1 MVLPIRY
8 FSGLSTRK
16 RTQRKKEIEKRSKLS
31 WKNPRAYRPFLTDK
45 NVVIKNDTTN
55 IMIQKTKR
63 YLIDNKDTVDFK
75 YLTKVA

>member
-1 MVLPIRY
+1 M
-8 FSGLSTRK
+8 
-16 RTQRKKEIEKRSKLS
+16 KKLTLNQKEHDYLL
-31 WKNPRAYRPFLTDK
+31 KNNPAFLTDK

-55 IMIQKTKR
+55 IMLQKTKR

>member
-1 MVLPIRY
+1 M
-8 FSGLSTRK
+8 
-16 RTQRKKEIEKRSKLS
+16 KKLTLNQKEHDYLL
-31 WKNPRAYRPFLTDK
+31 KNNPVFLTDK

-55 IMIQKTKR
+55 IMLQKTKR